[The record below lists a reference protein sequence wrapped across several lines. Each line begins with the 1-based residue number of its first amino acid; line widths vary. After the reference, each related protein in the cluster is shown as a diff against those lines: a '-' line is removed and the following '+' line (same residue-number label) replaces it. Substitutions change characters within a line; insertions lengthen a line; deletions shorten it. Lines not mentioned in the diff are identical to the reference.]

1 MSTLYDLTGQFKEL
15 LEMIEQGEVDPEVL
29 KDTLEGLEGEIE
41 YKADGYAKVIK
52 ELEGQT
58 SVLKAEIERLS
69 GRKSS
74 LENNIKAMKESL
86 QNAMQITGKTKFKT
100 ELFSF
105 NIQKNPAKL
114 VVDDPSNIP
123 NVYLIPQE
131 PKVDTTKLKNYLSD
145 IDFAPSYAHLE
156 QGESLRIR

>member
-1 MSTLYDLTGQFKEL
+1 
-15 LEMIEQGEVDPEVL
+15 
-29 KDTLEGLEGEIE
+29 
-41 YKADGYAKVIK
+41 
-52 ELEGQT
+52 LEGQT
-58 SVLKAEIERLS
+58 SILKAEIERLG

-114 VVDDPSNIP
+114 IVDNPAAIP

-131 PKVDTTKLKNYLSD
+131 PKIDTAKLKNYLSD
-145 IDFAPSYAHLE
+145 IDFAPSCAHLE